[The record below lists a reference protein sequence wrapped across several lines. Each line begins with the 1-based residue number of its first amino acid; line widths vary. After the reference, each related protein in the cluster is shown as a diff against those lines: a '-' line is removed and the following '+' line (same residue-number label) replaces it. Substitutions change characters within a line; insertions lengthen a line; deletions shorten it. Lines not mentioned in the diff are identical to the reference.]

1 MINLEL
7 GELYGFE
14 NEEELM
20 DGIKEMQ
27 RVGLDDD
34 FINAV
39 LERSKVGRG
48 VKTHEIKLNVE
59 FCDDVLNGIKTFEI
73 RKNDRNYKV
82 GDLIK
87 FLPWDPSSSKYAIH
101 EVHDK
106 TYKIK
111 YILSG
116 YGLQDGYIA
125 MVIEGVEKNGRW
137 IRTSEP
143 CASTPVQHCSEC
155 GTNTNYDLPYC
166 PNCGAK
172 MDGGDTP

>member
-27 RVGLDDD
+27 SVGMDDD
-34 FINAV
+34 FINGI

-48 VKTHEIKLNVE
+48 VSTHEIKLNVK

-125 MVIEGVEKNGRW
+125 MVIEDVDKEAKSSADCECCKETAKAR
-137 IRTSEP
+137 IR
-143 CASTPVQHCSEC
+143 
-155 GTNTNYDLPYC
+155 
-166 PNCGAK
+166 
-172 MDGGDTP
+172 